1 MGTLSVSLVSDP
13 QEVERLAGGWL
24 AEHVIDANVPATILA
39 SELSGERHYEDQSW
53 ALVSDADRLVGLAV
67 QTPPFYAVVPSIG
80 APAAEAVAQAWHD
93 VGRSLPG
100 VLGTEECAR
109 AFALCWA
116 ELGGVRAEVTMREG
130 LHVLNRLRPPV
141 GVPGRGR
148 SADEGDLD
156 LLVSWLLAFLAE
168 AMPDTPDPVD
178 RDAEREHVRRG
189 LYVLWED
196 DGEPVSLAG
205 IKPPVAG
212 VGRVGPVYT
221 PPERRGRG
229 YAAAVTT
236 LATERLLDSGGR
248 AMLYTD
254 LANPTSNR
262 VYTRLGYQQV
272 GHLVRWTFG

>member
-1 MGTLSVSLVSDP
+1 MGTLTVRLVSDP

-24 AEHVIDANVPATILA
+24 AEHVIEANVLATILA
-39 SELSGERHYEDQSW
+39 GELSGERHYEDQSW
-53 ALVSDADRLVGLAV
+53 ALVSDVDRLAGLAV

-80 APAAEAVAQAWHD
+80 AAAAEAVAQAWHD
-93 VGRSLPG
+93 AGRSLPG
-100 VLGTEECAR
+100 VLGTEESAR
-109 AFALCWA
+109 AFAMCWA
-116 ELGGVRAEVTMREG
+116 ELTGVRAEVTMREG

-168 AMPDTPDPVD
+168 AMPDAPDPVD

-205 IKPPVAG
+205 FKPPVAG

-236 LATERLLDSGGR
+236 LATQRLLDAGGQ

-254 LANPTSNR
+254 LANPTSNG
-262 VYTRLGYQQV
+262 VYTRLGYEQV
-272 GHLVRWTFG
+272 GHLLR

>member
-1 MGTLSVSLVSDP
+1 MGTLTVRLASDP

-24 AEHVIDANVPATILA
+24 AEHAVDANVLATILA

-53 ALVSDADRLVGLAV
+53 ALVSDADRLTGLAV
-67 QTPPFYAVVPSIG
+67 QTSPFYAVVPSIG
-80 APAAEAVAQAWHD
+80 AAAAEAVAVAWHYA
-93 VGRSLPG
+93 GRSLPG
-100 VLGTEECAR
+100 VLGTEESAR
-109 AFALCWA
+109 AFAMCWA
-116 ELGGVRAEVTMREG
+116 ELAGVRAEVTMREG

-148 SADEGDLD
+148 KADESDLD

-168 AMPDTPDPVD
+168 AMPDAPDPVD

-205 IKPPVAG
+205 FKPPVAG

-236 LATERLLDSGGR
+236 LATQRLLDAGGQ

-254 LANPTSNR
+254 LANPTSNG
-262 VYTRLGYQQV
+262 VYTRLGYEQV
-272 GHLVRWTFG
+272 GLLVRWTFR